1 MTADLARLD
10 ASAQADLVRR
20 GDMTPK
26 ELVEAAIARIEST
39 NPALNAVI
47 STRFDR
53 ARDEASGDLADGPF
67 RGVPFLLKDLFCP
80 MEGEPAYDGTR
91 LGREQ
96 DVRAPLDSFL
106 VRRFRA
112 AGLVVVGRTN
122 TPEFGLVP
130 TTEPAVFGATRNPW
144 DPART
149 AGGSSGGSAAAVAAG
164 LVPFA
169 HASDG
174 GGSIRIP
181 AACCGLVGLKPSR
194 GRVSAGPAGSELARF
209 LSVQFAVTRSVRD
222 AAALLDVASGA
233 EVGDTVVAPPP
244 AAGTFVAA
252 MAHPPRPLRI
262 GLWSTLP
269 GSSTPVSAECVRA
282 AESTAGILEELG
294 HHVEIAHPDALDDPA
309 RLGFF
314 GAIWC
319 VNAAAAVAHW
329 STIVGR
335 ELGPGDVEPLTWALA
350 TRGRAIPSPDYVL
363 AVQGMQ
369 AWARRALAWWRDYDL
384 LLTPTLGELPPRL
397 GHFDEPDDPIAG
409 YLRAGS
415 FTPYTPV
422 ANQTGQPALSL
433 PLGTAEHLPV
443 GIHLVADNG
452 REDLLLAVAAQLEA
466 AMPWTARTAT
476 VHA

>member
-1 MTADLARLD
+1 MSVDLARLD
-10 ASAQADLVRR
+10 ATAQAELVRR
-20 GDMTPK
+20 GDATPK
-26 ELVEAAIARIEST
+26 ELVEAAIARIEAT

-67 RGVPFLLKDLFCP
+67 RGVPFVLKDLSCP

-91 LGREQ
+91 LGREL
-96 DVRAPLDSFL
+96 DARAPLDSFL
-106 VRRFRA
+106 VQRFRA
-112 AGLVVVGRTN
+112 AGLVVVGRSN

-130 TTEPAVFGATRNPW
+130 TTEPDSFGPTRNPW

-169 HASDG
+169 HATDG

-194 GRVSAGPAGSELARF
+194 GRVSVGPAGSELARF

-222 AAALLDVASGA
+222 AAALLDVASGP
-233 EVGDTVVAPPP
+233 EVGDTVVAAPP
-244 AAGTFVAA
+244 AAGSFRAA
-252 MAHPPRPLRI
+252 IARPPDRLRI
-262 GLWSTLP
+262 GLWTTMP
-269 GSSTPVSAECVRA
+269 GATTPVSAECVRA
-282 AESTAGILEELG
+282 TESAAGMLQELG
-294 HHVEIAHPDALDDPA
+294 HRVDIAHPDALDDPA

-314 GAIWC
+314 GVIWC
-319 VNAAAAVAHW
+319 VNAAVAVGHW
-329 STIVGR
+329 SKLVGR
-335 ELGPGDVEPLTWALA
+335 ELTAGDVEPLTWELA
-350 TRGRAIPSPDYVL
+350 SRGRAVATPDYVL

-384 LLTPTLGELPPRL
+384 LLTPTTGELPPVL
-397 GHFDEPDDPIAG
+397 GHFTDPDDPIAG
-409 YLRAGS
+409 YLRAGT

-422 ANQTGQPALSL
+422 ANQTGQPAIS
-433 PLGTAEHLPV
+433 LPV
-443 GIHLVADNG
+443 GEAGDLPVGVQLLADAG
-452 REDLLLAVAAQLEA
+452 REDLLLAVGAQLEA
-466 AMPWTARTAT
+466 VVPWTERMPT